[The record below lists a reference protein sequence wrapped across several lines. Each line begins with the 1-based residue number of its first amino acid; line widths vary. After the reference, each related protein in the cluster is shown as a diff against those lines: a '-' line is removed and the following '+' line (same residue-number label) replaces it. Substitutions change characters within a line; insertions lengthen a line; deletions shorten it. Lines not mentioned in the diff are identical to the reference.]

1 MTELEKNHKWSIE
14 ELKSIA
20 QAKVRGETVLA
31 DSLQAVSAKYDL
43 KKNLIVVHL
52 TNGANFSFPPNLAQG
67 LQGAKHADLK
77 IIELSPQGTGLYW
90 PRLNANVCMNNKF
103 RQTP

>member
-43 KKNLIVVHL
+43 KKPD
-52 TNGANFSFPPNLAQG
+52 SCPPNQWGKFFIPTKSCART
-67 LQGAKHADLK
+67 ARRKKRRLK
-77 IIELSPQGTGLYW
+77 NY
-90 PRLNANVCMNNKF
+90 
-103 RQTP
+103 

>member
-43 KKNLIVVHL
+43 KK
-52 TNGANFSFPPNLAQG
+52 T
-67 LQGAKHADLK
+67 
-77 IIELSPQGTGLYW
+77 
-90 PRLNANVCMNNKF
+90 
-103 RQTP
+103 